1 MIEDQQDAENEMA
14 QAVEQALAQS
24 APEAVAPQQ
33 QQQQQ
38 PASRSNGGSTELSLI
53 DQLGRVEAINQQLRE
68 RIRSERMGLQH
79 DLENRQRQIRAAFD
93 REAHKAIAELEH
105 SRDNALRR
113 LNEEYHDRLREYELL
128 LSRMSIT
135 A

>member
-24 APEAVAPQQ
+24 APEAVAP
-33 QQQQQ
+33 QQQQ